1 MNDHHATQIFETT
14 TLLAERGKTHG
25 DYKWDA
31 TIAMQLVDVVNSHIP
46 VADPLKYTPPMRH
59 SLIMI
64 CFKLA
69 RILAGDPDFAD
80 HWRDIA
86 GYATLVAE
94 RCSK

>member
-1 MNDHHATQIFETT
+1 MTQKKEPVVA
-14 TLLAERGKTHG
+14 LLTERGKTHG
-25 DYKWDA
+25 EYGVDA
-31 TIAMQLVDVVNSHIP
+31 RYAIALLLTVEQGF
-46 VADPLKYTPPMRH
+46 TPRHTATMRH
-59 SLIMI
+59 SIIMI

-80 HWRDIA
+80 HWKDIA